1 MSWALW
7 LVAAVGFAVV
17 EMATTTLFVGPFA
30 VGALAALAAELA
42 GASGLLQLVL
52 FLGVSTA
59 AFTIVRPIALRHRS
73 MPPQIRTGTAA
84 LVGQNAVVLERVTRD
99 AGTVRLAGEVWS
111 ARCYDEEQVL
121 APGSRVAVIA
131 IRGATALVAE

>member
-7 LVAAVGFAVV
+7 LLAAVGFAVV

-42 GASGLLQLVL
+42 GASDLLQFVI
-52 FLGVSTA
+52 FIVVSAA
-59 AFTIVRPIALRHRS
+59 AFTVVRPIALRHRS

-84 LVGQNAVVLERVTRD
+84 LVGESAVVLEPVTRD
-99 AGTVRLAGEVWS
+99 AGTVKLAGEVWS
-111 ARCYDEEQVL
+111 ARPYEEDQVL
-121 APGSRVAVIA
+121 AAGTRVAVIE
-131 IRGATALVAE
+131 IKGATAYVAD